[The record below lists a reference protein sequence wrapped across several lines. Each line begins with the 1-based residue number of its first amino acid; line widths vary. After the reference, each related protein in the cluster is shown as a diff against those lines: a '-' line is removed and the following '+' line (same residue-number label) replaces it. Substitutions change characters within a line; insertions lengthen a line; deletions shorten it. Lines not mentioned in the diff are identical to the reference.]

1 MSPLASR
8 VAVAAPLAIVALLA
22 AYYGGWPL
30 VALAVL
36 GGLIATHEFCAMT
49 RDLRPLTIAG
59 FAGVAGI
66 LIVIHTHGLVW
77 SLAPLLGTLVLG
89 FALSAVADVRQQAI
103 VQLAVTLLA
112 VAWIG
117 YGIGF
122 LVALRD
128 VPYGD
133 DWGRQLLFAV
143 LVGVWASDIFAYFG
157 GRMVGRRPLAPVISP
172 KKTVEGLVIG
182 MIFGT
187 ALAFFV
193 LYDQPSGDPISPG
206 QALLLALTIAIASPV
221 GDLFESYLKRDAGVK
236 DTGSLLAEHGGVL
249 DRIDALL
256 FAGPAAYFV
265 LLAIGRL

>member
-1 MSPLASR
+1 MSPLTSR
-8 VAVAAPLAIVALLA
+8 VAVAAPLAIVALLV

-59 FAGVAGI
+59 FAGVAGV

-143 LVGVWASDIFAYFG
+143 LVGVW
-157 GRMVGRRPLAPVISP
+157 
-172 KKTVEGLVIG
+172 
-182 MIFGT
+182 
-187 ALAFFV
+187 
-193 LYDQPSGDPISPG
+193 
-206 QALLLALTIAIASPV
+206 
-221 GDLFESYLKRDAGVK
+221 
-236 DTGSLLAEHGGVL
+236 
-249 DRIDALL
+249 
-256 FAGPAAYFV
+256 
-265 LLAIGRL
+265 